1 MTLKSILTSIYAIVL
16 PIICA
21 ASNPTINCPE
31 DITLT
36 AISGA
41 CSAIGTYTVT
51 SDNTC
56 PNETIFLIDGI
67 GSGGSFPV
75 GVTTNTW
82 VVIDEIGNAD
92 TCSFNIIV
100 QEIDAPFIICPTP
113 ISAESSPG
121 ECGGFVEYEI
131 QTVNNCGFD
140 SIYIIAGIPSGG
152 LFPLGY
158 TINEFVAVNSIGLTD
173 TCRFDVFVADVE
185 NPMPNC
191 PPDIT
196 VDADPNTCLAQ
207 VTYTLPQFE
216 DNCGV
221 DTVFQIAGLA
231 SNSFFP
237 VGTTVN
243 TFSILDEAG
252 NEGICSFSIIVE
264 DGSNP
269 GFVSCPEDI
278 TVGTDQDSCGAFV
291 NYEIPE
297 VSGICNEIDIS
308 LRQNL
313 SNTVDGSFGCGLNKE
328 SRHLRVF
335 DLAGMGVVGDFH
347 IETIS
352 IGIGFADTND
362 QQIDLNIY
370 ELDGALLYE
379 NMTLVFSKQFVLPT
393 LGNMNYELFTNY
405 DIERNKIIVIELVV
419 PETNTLQFIAG
430 YSLETEIYPSYF
442 SSVECGW
449 PEPTLTSVVGQNL
462 SLIMELNGTVS
473 NNITPT
479 QTEGIERGGYF
490 PLGTTSNVYTLP
502 DGSSC
507 SFDVTVEDQTNPSIS
522 CPDEISINISGPVC
536 DTFVMVP
543 DPIVSDLCGDVSF
556 INDFN
561 NTNSAQDIY
570 SNGLTSVTWTATDEA
585 GNSATCLI
593 AVEVVGS
600 LGVEISSQNVTCH
613 GGNDGSIDLSINSG
627 NSPPYTFDWTGGLSG
642 QNPSMLSA
650 GTYQLTVTDNSN
662 CVFEA
667 EIVIEEPEQ
676 FSLDNLLI
684 TDATNGNP
692 NGNINVVIIG
702 GTPPYVYNWSTGD
715 TEPNVSNLGMGS
727 YTCTVVDANGCEFE
741 LGPFDV
747 DDVVAVSKADLFE
760 TLKIYPNPSQG
771 ILNITFESLEEEIKS
786 LEIFSVQGRKIIER
800 NLDTKKANIQM
811 DLSEWH
817 PGIYFVRFSTKGQV
831 YTHKL
836 LLD

>member
-1 MTLKSILTSIYAIVL
+1 MIYKNILLFIYAIFL
-16 PIICA
+16 PIICVA
-21 ASNPTINCPE
+21 NNPTINCPS

-56 PNETIFLIDGI
+56 PDETIFIIEGI

-75 GVTTNTW
+75 GSTTNTW
-82 VVIDEIGNAD
+82 VVVDANGNAD
-92 TCSFNIIV
+92 TCSFDVIV
-100 QEIDAPFIICPTP
+100 EEIDPPFIVCSTP
-113 ISAESSPG
+113 IIATSSQG
-121 ECGGFVEYEI
+121 ECGAFVEYEV

-140 SIYIIAGIPSGG
+140 SIYIIDGIASGG
-152 LFPLGY
+152 LFPIGF
-158 TINEFVAVNSIGLTD
+158 TVNEFVAVNSNGMTD
-173 TCRFDVFVADVE
+173 TCRFDVFVEDVE
-185 NPMPNC
+185 PPLPEC
-191 PPDIT
+191 PADII

-207 VTYTLPQFE
+207 VSYTLPDFF

-231 SNSFFP
+231 SNSFYP

-243 TFSILDEAG
+243 TFRVLDASG
-252 NEGICSFSIIVE
+252 NEGFCSFSVIVE

-278 TVGTDQDSCGAFV
+278 TVNTTEDTCGAFV

-297 VSGICNEIDIS
+297 VSGICNEIDIA

-313 SNTVDGSFGCGLNKE
+313 SNTVDGSFGCGLNRE

-347 IETIS
+347 IESIM

-370 ELDGALLYE
+370 ELEGPLLYE
-379 NMTLVFSKQFVLPT
+379 NMTLVFSKQFILPT

-405 DIERNKIIVIELVV
+405 DVERNKIIVVELVV

-479 QTEGIERGGYF
+479 QTVGIERGGFF
-490 PLGTTSNVYTLP
+490 PLGTTTNTYTLP

-507 SFDVTVEDQTNPSIS
+507 TFDVTVEDGIAPEII
-522 CPDEISINISGPVC
+522 CPENISVSIMGPVC

-543 DPIVSDLCGDVSF
+543 DPMTNDFCSPVSIL
-556 INDFN
+556 NDFN
-561 NTNSAQDIY
+561 NSAAASDIY
-570 SNGLTSVTWTATDEA
+570 SNGVTTVTWTASDENGNASTCSTD
-585 GNSATCLI
+585 I
-593 AVEVVGS
+593 EVVGS
-600 LGVEISSQNVTCH
+600 LGVDIDVRGVSCP
-613 GGNDGSIDLSINSG
+613 GGNDGSIDLNISS
-627 NSPPYTFDWTGGLSG
+627 SPPFTFSWTGGAEG
-642 QNPSMLSA
+642 QNPSMLTA
-650 GTYQLTVTDNSN
+650 GIYELTVTDNSN
-662 CVFEA
+662 CEFRA
-667 EIVIEEPEQ
+667 IIVVTEPDE
-676 FSLDNLLI
+676 FTLDNLLI
-684 TDATNGNP
+684 TDATNGNA
-692 NGNINVVIIG
+692 NGNINVVVNG
-702 GTPPYVYNWSTGD
+702 GTPPYIYNWSTGD
-715 TEPNVSNLGMGS
+715 NEPNITNLPMGT

-741 LGPFDV
+741 LGPFLV
-747 DDVVAVSKADLFE
+747 DDVVPVGKLEIFE
-760 TLKIYPNPSQG
+760 SLKVYPNPANDFLIIQ
-771 ILNITFESLEEEIKS
+771 FESLLDLES
-786 LEIFSVQGRKIIER
+786 FEIF
-800 NLDTKKANIQM
+800 NLSGLLIHREKLHVSAADFKM
-811 DLSEWH
+811 DVSAFES
-817 PGIYFVRFSTKGQV
+817 GIYFVRFKAEDKV
-831 YTHKL
+831 YTTKL
-836 LLD
+836 IIE